1 MERVR
6 TTEAAGHIGRR
17 VRLQGW
23 LHQFRELGKVNFLII
38 RDGWGTF
45 QAIVD
50 DPAALAALRAVQ
62 VESVIEVRGVVRTKD
77 GPVRGAFVGLLDAE
91 GRERDGSVTSADG
104 KFRLETYLGPPS
116 GLRVSVPEA
125 GGTSYRRL
133 DFPAPP
139 AGEEADL
146 LVE

>member
-6 TTEAAGHIGRR
+6 TIEAARHVGQR

-50 DPAALAALRAVQ
+50 DNNRY
-62 VESVIEVRGVVRTKD
+62 ERT
-77 GPVRGAFVGLLDAE
+77 VFE
-91 GRERDGSVTSADG
+91 GMR
-104 KFRLETYLGPPS
+104 K
-116 GLRVSVPEA
+116 
-125 GGTSYRRL
+125 
-133 DFPAPP
+133 
-139 AGEEADL
+139 
-146 LVE
+146 